1 MKFDRLNDPECFA
14 KNVSYVQVA
23 NQAPSAAP
31 SSKPTLSRHPS
42 AAPTISHAPSLSQ
55 HPTVSPT
62 ASPSKRPTAIPSKS
76 PSSKPSS
83 LPSSNPTKSQ
93 HPSQS
98 PSKSSAPSSSP
109 SVSQKPSPSPTKL
122 PSSMPSNSLAPSAGP
137 SISHAPSNS
146 MAPSEN
152 PSTCIDDPTYS
163 FDADGFSGNCSS
175 FVTTDL
181 CDTFDKPQ
189 FYVNGKGPKEACCIC
204 EGGNHIE
211 APSEMPSSCED
222 LPGWTTDLIGCD
234 NAGVFCNSTATDE
247 NYGATFA
254 EACCACGGGK
264 HVFFAPSPVPSSIPS
279 STPTACQNDSN
290 WESSG
295 IVNVKCG
302 DVENNTNLC
311 INNIFANTAYN
322 GKTVRDACCICGG
335 TINSSVSPTSTPST
349 IPSAS
354 PSTCESV
361 PGWNINGFDC
371 GFFDNSPSLCTLSI
385 VEDDVYEYTAA
396 VACCACGGGKSFAFS
411 PSQVPSSMPS
421 NSNVPSKSPSKAPS
435 KSPSNSPSP
444 AA

>member
-14 KNVSYVQVA
+14 KNVSYVEVA

-31 SSKPTLSRHPS
+31 SSKPTFSRHPS

-76 PSSKPSS
+76 PSSKPTS

-93 HPSQS
+93 SPSQS

-152 PSTCIDDPTYS
+152 PSTCMDDSTYS
-163 FDADGFSGNCSS
+163 FTNVDGFSADCSS

-189 FYVNGKGPKEACCIC
+189 FYVKGKGPKEACCIC
-204 EGGNHIE
+204 EGGQHIE

-222 LPGWTTDLIGCD
+222 LPGWTTNLDVGCD
-234 NAGVFCNSTATDE
+234 QASGLLCTSPATDA

-279 STPTACQNDSN
+279 STPTECDSDPDWKSVGGIYELTCQDIDDESN
-290 WESSG
+290 NYDF
-295 IVNVKCG
+295 VC
-302 DVENNTNLC
+302 TNS
-311 INNIFANTAYN
+311 FANTAFN
-322 GKTVRDACCICGG
+322 GKTVRDACCKCGG

-349 IPSAS
+349 VPSAS

-361 PGWNINGFDC
+361 PGWVLPGGDC
-371 GFFDNSPSLCTLSI
+371 GSFLQNPSLCSESSA
-385 VEDDVYEYTAA
+385 EDNVYGYTAA
-396 VACCACGGGKSFAFS
+396 IACCACGGGKSFAFS

-435 KSPSNSPSP
+435 KSP
-444 AA
+444 